1 MAETSNG
8 KIEELVA
15 KVKEKCRITWDD
27 EATDRYIEDEL
38 IPSACSVIRFK
49 IGIPEAVEFDF
60 AASGLEHRLFLNWC
74 YYAWHDAEDD
84 FERNYAT
91 DLAHARRIWEVRNH
105 AASQEG
111 AA

>member
-38 IPSACSVIRFK
+38 IPSACSAYQR
-49 IGIPEAVEFDF
+49 PW
-60 AASGLEHRLFLNWC
+60 SSTSRP
-74 YYAWHDAEDD
+74 
-84 FERNYAT
+84 
-91 DLAHARRIWEVRNH
+91 LAL
-105 AASQEG
+105 STG
-111 AA
+111 FS

>member
-27 EATDRYIEDEL
+27 EVTDRYIEDEL

-49 IGIPEAVEFDF
+49 IGMPEAVEFDF